1 MKRTGFL
8 FDDRYMLH
16 DTGPEHPEAPE
27 RLRAAYEGVEQAG
40 LLPKLTLI
48 QARRVEEK
56 WLRTVHAEGHIR
68 RFEEACL
75 CGYGEYGHPDN
86 QLCTETFDIAMLA
99 VGGVIEAAGMVMRGQ
114 IDNAFCAV
122 RPPGHHAEANKAMG
136 FCYFNNVAI
145 AAKHLQIEWGIKR
158 VGIVDFDVHH
168 GNGTQ
173 HIFEQDPTVFFYS
186 IHEHPSFSYPGSGRE
201 FEKGSDEGYGYTLNS
216 PMLPGQGD
224 KEYMETI
231 ERDLVPAFDAFK
243 PEFILVSAGFDAH
256 MDDDMS
262 YINLST
268 QGFSWLMQKIV
279 GLAEKHANGRII
291 SILEGGYVIE
301 RLPELVKNHVQI
313 LLGI

>member
-16 DTGPEHPEAPE
+16 DTGPDHPEAPE
-27 RLRAAYEGVEQAG
+27 RLRAAYEGVEKAG
-40 LLPKLTLI
+40 LLPKLILI

-75 CGYGEYGHPDN
+75 CGYGEFGHPDN
-86 QLCTETFDIAMLA
+86 QLCTETFDTAMLA
-99 VGGVIEAAGMVMRGQ
+99 VGGVIEAAAMVMRGEL
-114 IDNAFCAV
+114 DNAFCAV

-136 FCYFNNVAI
+136 FCYFNNVAV
-145 AAKHLQIEWGIKR
+145 AARYLQLEWGIKR

-173 HIFEQDPTVFFYS
+173 HIFERDPTVFFYS

-201 FEKGSDEGYGYTLNS
+201 FEKGEDEGYGYTLNS

-231 ERDLVPAFDAFK
+231 ERDLVPAFDTFE

-268 QGFSWLMQKIV
+268 PCFSWIMQKILD
-279 GLAEKHANGRII
+279 LAEKHAKGRLI
-291 SILEGGYVIE
+291 SLLEGGYVIE
-301 RLPELVKNHVQI
+301 RLPELVRNHVQI

>member
-1 MKRTGFL
+1 
-8 FDDRYMLH
+8 
-16 DTGPEHPEAPE
+16 
-27 RLRAAYEGVEQAG
+27 
-40 LLPKLTLI
+40 
-48 QARRVEEK
+48 
-56 WLRTVHAEGHIR
+56 
-68 RFEEACL
+68 
-75 CGYGEYGHPDN
+75 
-86 QLCTETFDIAMLA
+86 
-99 VGGVIEAAGMVMRGQ
+99 
-114 IDNAFCAV
+114 V

-145 AAKHLQIEWGIKR
+145 AAKYLQKEWAVKR
-158 VGIVDFDVHH
+158 IGIVDFDVHH

-173 HIFEQDPTVFFYS
+173 HIFERDPTVFFYS

-201 FEKGSDEGYGYTLNS
+201 FEKGEDEGYGYTLNS

-231 ERDLVPAFDAFK
+231 ERDLVPAFDTFK

-268 QGFSWLMQKIV
+268 QCFSWIMQKIV
-279 GLAEKHANGRII
+279 ELAEKHAKGRVI
-291 SILEGGYVIE
+291 SLLEGGYVIE

-313 LLGI
+313 LLGN